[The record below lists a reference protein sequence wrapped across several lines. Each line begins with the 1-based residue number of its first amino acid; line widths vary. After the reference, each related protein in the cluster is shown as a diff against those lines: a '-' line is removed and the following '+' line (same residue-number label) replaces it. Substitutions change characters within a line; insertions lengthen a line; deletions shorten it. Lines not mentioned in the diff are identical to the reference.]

1 MKFLIFT
8 FFCTSISYLL
18 LLKQKTHK
26 LLLINK
32 LLIICFLIPTIAA
45 ANPYQEEWLELQE
58 KVHDL
63 EAIVQTTQQRKQ
75 EMEGSFSFKVFNPFS
90 YKRKIRLQKYKLS
103 KLARDI
109 KRVIEE
115 MDDIKTKSKVSIY
128 RNIDDTLINVYINP
142 FDDEVRECS
151 FASKDGHLFESESV
165 VRLYEQY
172 QEMYKG
178 LSQGYGQHIPYIKR
192 CIKHVPENDL
202 GVYVNNKRKSLCR
215 KSTNGGGDLHQNL
228 NHKYFLER
236 KDGRI
241 ILTSSINFKYR
252 GRPENKEEV
261 ESKAA
266 GSVNCIRSFFALHGI
281 DLNLTFSFNKTSSH
295 RQSKP
300 YESDVN
306 LWDHYHRSNSKNWST
321 LSRFGK
327 PMDQDRRCSLYIH
340 ELGHV
345 LGLPDTYMETKKC
358 PDRMNI
364 KPNSNVMNDH
374 EGLYDHEEIKHFD
387 EEQIKMLLSPLCDA
401 EYSRE

>member
-8 FFCTSISYLL
+8 FFCTSILYLL

-32 LLIICFLIPTIAA
+32 LLIICFLVPTIAA

-63 EAIVQTTQQRKQ
+63 EALAQTTKERKQ

-115 MDDIKTKSKVSIY
+115 RDDIKTNSKVSIY

-142 FDDEVRECS
+142 FDDEVRECT

-165 VRLYEQY
+165 VSLYEQY

-178 LSQGYGQHIPYIKR
+178 LAQGYGQYSPYIKR
-192 CIKHVPENDL
+192 CIQRVPEKDS
-202 GVYVNNKRKSLCR
+202 GIYVDKKRRALCR
-215 KSTNGGGDLHQNL
+215 KSTTGGEDTYQRL
-228 NHKYFLER
+228 NHKYFLET

-241 ILTSSINFKYR
+241 ILTSKINFKYR
-252 GRPENKEEV
+252 GRPENKEKV

-281 DLNLTFSFNKTSSH
+281 DLDLTFSFNKTN
-295 RQSKP
+295 SKKRSKL
-300 YESDVN
+300 YESEVN
-306 LWDHYHRSNSKNWST
+306 LWDHYHRSNSENWST

-345 LGLPDTYMETKKC
+345 LGLPDTYRETKKC
-358 PDRMNI
+358 PDRINI
-364 KPNSNVMNDH
+364 KSNSNVMNDH

-401 EYSRE
+401 EYPSE

>member
-8 FFCTSISYLL
+8 FFCTSISYLFFF
-18 LLKQKTHK
+18 KQKIHK
-26 LLLINK
+26 LLAINK
-32 LLIICFLIPTIAA
+32 LLVICVFVPTIAA

-58 KVHDL
+58 KVHQL
-63 EAIVQTTQQRKQ
+63 ETLVQTTQERKH
-75 EMEGSFSFKVFNPFS
+75 EMEDSFSFKILNPFS
-90 YKRKIRLQKYKLS
+90 YKKKIRLQKYKLS
-103 KLARDI
+103 KLTKDI
-109 KRVIEE
+109 DRVIER
-115 MDDIKTKSKVSIY
+115 MDDIKTNSKVSIY

-142 FDDEVRECS
+142 FDDQVRECS
-151 FASKDGHLFESESV
+151 FRIKDGHFFESESV
-165 VRLYEQY
+165 VSLYEQY
-172 QEMYKG
+172 QGIYKG
-178 LSQGYGQHIPYIKR
+178 LSKGYGKHIPYIKR
-192 CIKHVPENDL
+192 CLEHIPENDS
-202 GVYVNNKRKSLCR
+202 GVYVNKKRKTLCR
-215 KSTNGGGDLHQNL
+215 KSTTGGEDLYHNL
-228 NHKYFLER
+228 NHKYFLES

-241 ILTSSINFKYR
+241 ILTSKINFNYR
-252 GRPENKEEV
+252 GSLENKEEV

-281 DLNLTFSFNKTSSH
+281 DLNLTFSFNKTNSK

-300 YESDVN
+300 YESEVN

-327 PMDQDRRCSLYIH
+327 PMEDDKRCSLYIH

-358 PDRMNI
+358 PDRINI

-387 EEQIKMLLSPLCDA
+387 EDQIKMLLSPICDS
-401 EYSRE
+401 EYPME